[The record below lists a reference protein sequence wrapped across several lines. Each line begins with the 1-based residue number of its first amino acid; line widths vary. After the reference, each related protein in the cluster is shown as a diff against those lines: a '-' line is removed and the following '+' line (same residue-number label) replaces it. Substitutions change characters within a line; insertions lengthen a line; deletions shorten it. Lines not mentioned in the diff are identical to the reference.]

1 MAWTSDWPRSDLSS
15 PSCESRKA
23 EAYGN
28 DNLLSARDLRRI
40 RNHAR
45 HARARRACRA
55 ARIRTRMG
63 VHGRTPGCWPARGL
77 AAKLSSAGRSVVV
90 HVSAKMFG
98 EPFRGRLTRLV
109 EVGSRA
115 PRVNGVVVAVDFEQ
129 TLGLPGSL
137 VRGADHL
144 G

>member
-1 MAWTSDWPRSDLSS
+1 MTTSSVPKISVAFATTLDTPEHVE
-15 PSCESRKA
+15 PA
-23 EAYGN
+23 EQLGF
-28 DNLLSARDLRRI
+28 
-40 RNHAR
+40 
-45 HARARRACRA
+45 ARAWVYD
-55 ARIRTRMG
+55 TD
-63 VHGRTPGCWPARGL
+63 HTPGCWPARGL

-137 VRGADHL
+137 ERGAGHL